1 MTECSISPDAGAIDA
16 IGSISKNVHGGINM
30 FSWLIRKIIFFIGLI
45 TVVMFLKNNSAQI
58 GETIEN
64 WIVGR
69 EDNRVAQ
76 AVSSLVDSL
85 SEGNGLS
92 DAVEVFCE
100 NLQG

>member
-1 MTECSISPDAGAIDA
+1 MIC
-16 IGSISKNVHGGINM
+16 
-30 FSWLIRKIIFFIGLI
+30 WLVRKVIFVVGLV

-58 GETIEN
+58 GQTISD

-69 EDNRVAQ
+69 GDNPVAQ
-76 AVSSLVDSL
+76 AVSGFVDSI
-85 SEGNGLS
+85 SDGNGLS

>member
-1 MTECSISPDAGAIDA
+1 
-16 IGSISKNVHGGINM
+16 M
-30 FSWLIRKIIFFIGLI
+30 FSWLIRKIIFFIGLA

-58 GETIEN
+58 SETIGD
-64 WIVGR
+64 WITGR
-69 EDNRVAQ
+69 EDNRVSQ
-76 AVSSLVDSL
+76 AVSGFVDSL